1 VSARA
6 PWNPEMEGSYSVPP
20 FMRTSYPHLG
30 VVLRIGREC
39 CQAHDR
45 AYYEGT
51 DGDEAGRL
59 IADTAL
65 YAGLQRLRAAGAMDP
80 ETGAEL
86 DQRSIEDLFW
96 AVHHFGAAH
105 WGTGRAWDGRVL
117 GERQRIESS

>member
-1 VSARA
+1 MAG
-6 PWNPEMEGSYSVPP
+6 PYSVPP

-30 VVLRIGREC
+30 VALRIGREC
-39 CQAHDR
+39 CFAHDR
-45 AYYEGT
+45 AYYEGA

-65 YAGLQRLRAAGAMDP
+65 YAGLQRLRAAGVTDS

-96 AVHHFGAAH
+96 AVHHFGATY

-117 GERQRIESS
+117 WGRQRIESS